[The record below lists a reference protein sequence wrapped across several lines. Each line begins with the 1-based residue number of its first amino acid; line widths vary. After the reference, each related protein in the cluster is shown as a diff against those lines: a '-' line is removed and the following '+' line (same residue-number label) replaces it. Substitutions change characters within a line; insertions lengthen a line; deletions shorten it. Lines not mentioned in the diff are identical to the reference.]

1 MSEKRIDYWKIWPEG
16 VEALTAM
23 GKAVNQSGLESS
35 LMELVKLRASQ
46 MNGCAFCID
55 MHTKDA
61 LAAGETTE
69 RLFGVTA
76 WRETPFFTPRE
87 RAALQWTESLTD
99 LSDGHAPDYAYN
111 EVLANYS
118 PEEAVKLTFAIV
130 VINSWNRV
138 ALAFRKPTAGTYR
151 APAASKAPVA
161 ETA

>member
-16 VEALTAM
+16 VQALTAM

-55 MHTKDA
+55 MHSKDA
-61 LAAGETTE
+61 LAQGETTE

-99 LSDGHAPDYAYN
+99 LTDGHAPDYAYN
-111 EVLANYS
+111 EVLANFS
-118 PEEAVKLTFAIV
+118 PEEAVKLTFGIV
-130 VINSWNRV
+130 AINSWNRI
-138 ALAFRKPTAGTYR
+138 ALAFRKPTAGSYQPP
-151 APAASKAPVA
+151 APPQTSTSVSV
-161 ETA
+161 